1 MSHINFNVDFGDLSL
16 TKNSDI
22 SILQTTDEDIV
33 QAVHTILKTN
43 HHDYRLRPY
52 YGIDFQ
58 KWIGNPINTTLAETI
73 KREIEARLNEIT
85 GIKNKQ
91 PEVLYILSK
100 NTITFRITLK
110 GTDSINFSFV
120 KDKGVKVLK

>member
-1 MSHINFNVDFGDLSL
+1 MSHMNFNVDFGDLSL
-16 TKNSDI
+16 TKSSDL
-22 SILQTTDEDIV
+22 SKLQTTDEDIT

-43 HHDYRLRPY
+43 HGDYRLRPY

-58 KWIGNPINTTLAETI
+58 KWIGRPINITLADTI
-73 KREIEARLNEIT
+73 KREIDARLAEIT
-85 GIKNKQ
+85 GIKSKQ
-91 PEVLYILSK
+91 PEVLYILGK

-120 KDKGVKVLK
+120 KDKGVKVLR